1 MSESEAKRLREI
13 VRDYAAICQA
23 SSQEIKML
31 RDRIAELEEQLAG
44 GEGGPLPEGD

>member
-1 MSESEAKRLREI
+1 MSESERLKEI

-44 GEGGPLPEGD
+44 GGGDPVPKGD